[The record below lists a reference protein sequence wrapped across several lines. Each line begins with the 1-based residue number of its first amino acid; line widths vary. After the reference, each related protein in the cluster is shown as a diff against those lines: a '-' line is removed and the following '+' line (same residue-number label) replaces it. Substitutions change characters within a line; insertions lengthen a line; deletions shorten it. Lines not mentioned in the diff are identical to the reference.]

1 MGANDVIFHTVPL
14 STKSAGTLS
23 LTVDVIAAKLVLAA
37 SSMLVVTVDMTSYTV
52 VVFKLISVVVVCVA
66 VGVGVGGVVVVEVE
80 VVFSNNV
87 VMYCD
92 VMTLLFAVTLAVDI
106 MLSVLFV
113 LLYSVSS
120 DQ

>member
-52 VVFKLISVVVVCVA
+52 VVLRFIIVVVVCA
-66 VGVGVGGVVVVEVE
+66 GVVVGVVVVVV

-87 VMYCD
+87 VIYCD
-92 VMTLLFAVTLAVDI
+92 VMTLSFAVTLAVDI
-106 MLSVLFV
+106 MLSVVFV